1 MKVWAVFRYND
12 IIAICDSEDK
22 IYDIVWND
30 FKSDIDD
37 GLFTYSEAGSILKDL
52 REKSDSWLYYIGE
65 WNVI

>member
-1 MKVWAVFRYND
+1 MKVWVVFRYND

-37 GLFTYSEAGSILKDL
+37 GLFTCSEAESILKDL
-52 REKSDSWLYYIGE
+52 KEKGDSWLYHIE
-65 WNVI
+65 QWNVV